1 MIRDDTAPPDIL
13 TLARTLRAP
22 DREELFLGTGQ
33 PEPVDSLRD
42 AVSASD
48 ICETL
53 RFNDGELAAIWGVVA
68 LPAATG
74 SIWMICSDAVEWRPS
89 QFLRACPGL
98 VQYAHAKY
106 PTLLCAPWRGNAL
119 HLRWLEWLGF
129 TPGAVHGQ
137 FQLYSHVR
145 TTPSS
150 NPDAGSLSG
159 WRCDGSELGK
169 QRCRGSSK
177 GAGK

>member
-1 MIRDDTAPPDIL
+1 MIRDDTAPSDIL

-33 PEPVDSLRD
+33 PDPVDSLRD
-42 AVSASD
+42 AVATSG
-48 ICETL
+48 ICESL
-53 RFNDGELAAIWGVVA
+53 RFNDGELAAIWGVVP
-68 LPAATG
+68 LPTASG
-74 SIWMICSDAVEWRPS
+74 SIWMLCSDAVEWRSS

-98 VQYAHAKY
+98 VQYAHATY

-129 TPGAVHGQ
+129 TPGAVHGH

-145 TTPSS
+145 TTCSS
-150 NPDAGSLSG
+150 HPDAGSYSG
-159 WRCDGSELGK
+159 
-169 QRCRGSSK
+169 QRSDATKRGRQRR
-177 GAGK
+177 